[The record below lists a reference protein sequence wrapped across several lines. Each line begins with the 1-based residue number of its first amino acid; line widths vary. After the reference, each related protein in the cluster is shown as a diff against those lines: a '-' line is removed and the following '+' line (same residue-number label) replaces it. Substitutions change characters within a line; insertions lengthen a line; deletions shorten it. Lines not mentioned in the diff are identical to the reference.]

1 MEVRGQG
8 MKIDYLTDF
17 AKGIICGFVAAL
29 IICGCIGLV
38 IHSRNKDKEKIEYA
52 EKQIEIEA
60 CGKILSIVILLSF
73 LKFPMF
79 AEQQTEQQPNLTE
92 SEMRFWSDTEVDLLI
107 DDISEAAY
115 EAIEQAAAEA
125 ARAAALAA
133 LEREAAAIRE
143 AQRWRLEAELRQ
155 QIIAET
161 KKAGVKNAVI
171 TGLACLLGGLFIGI
185 GGTLIIGGR

>member
-1 MEVRGQG
+1 M
-8 MKIDYLTDF
+8 Y
-17 AKGIICGFVAAL
+17 
-29 IICGCIGLV
+29 
-38 IHSRNKDKEKIEYA
+38 
-52 EKQIEIEA
+52 
-60 CGKILSIVILLSF
+60 
-73 LKFPMF
+73 
-79 AEQQTEQQPNLTE
+79 AEQQTEQQQNLTE
-92 SEMRFWSDTEVDLLI
+92 SEMKFWSDTEVDLLI

-115 EAIEQAAAEA
+115 EAIETAAAEA

-155 QIIAET
+155 QIITET

>member
-1 MEVRGQG
+1 
-8 MKIDYLTDF
+8 
-17 AKGIICGFVAAL
+17 
-29 IICGCIGLV
+29 
-38 IHSRNKDKEKIEYA
+38 
-52 EKQIEIEA
+52 
-60 CGKILSIVILLSF
+60 
-73 LKFPMF
+73 MF

-92 SEMRFWSDTEVDLLI
+92 SEMRFWSDIEVDLLI

-133 LEREAAAIRE
+133 LEREAVALRE
-143 AQRWRLEAELRQ
+143 AQRWRLEAEFRQ
-155 QIIAET
+155 QAIIDAKRT
-161 KKAGVKNAVI
+161 GRKNAVI

>member
-1 MEVRGQG
+1 M
-8 MKIDYLTDF
+8 
-17 AKGIICGFVAAL
+17 
-29 IICGCIGLV
+29 
-38 IHSRNKDKEKIEYA
+38 
-52 EKQIEIEA
+52 
-60 CGKILSIVILLSF
+60 
-73 LKFPMF
+73 
-79 AEQQTEQQPNLTE
+79 TE

-115 EAIEQAAAEA
+115 EAIETAAAEA

-155 QIIAET
+155 QAIAKT

-171 TGLACLLGGLFIGI
+171 TGLACLLGGLALGVT
-185 GGTLIIGGR
+185 GTLIIGGR